1 MMRMAAR
8 VTIASET
15 SGSSSK
21 GIVTDLGA
29 EMREG
34 RMRSFP
40 RWSGNPAGH
49 RHTETGHDKD
59 DLAGDFGLG
68 LLCRQ
73 TSGIKA
79 ATDHLFVP
87 KHRYFR
93 QRALSVVDRALPS
106 QSATLLDLLDVPVA
120 LGRVGF
126 GRTTRHRG

>member
-8 VTIASET
+8 VTLASET

-68 LLCRQ
+68 LLCVGR
-73 TSGIKA
+73 
-79 ATDHLFVP
+79 L
-87 KHRYFR
+87 
-93 QRALSVVDRALPS
+93 RALRPRLITFLYRNIVT
-106 QSATLLDLLDVPVA
+106 SAKERFP
-120 LGRVGF
+120 
-126 GRTTRHRG
+126 